1 MAVCLAVPGRLLSVH
16 GGEAPLRMGTV
27 DFGGIR
33 KDISLAYVPDA
44 QVGEYVIVHVGFALE
59 VLDEQS
65 AQRTLELFRT
75 LGTLE
80 ETLGQQT
87 FIS

>member
-1 MAVCLAVPGRLLSVH
+1 MCLAVPGKLLTVA
-16 GGEAPLRMGTV
+16 GEDPLLRMGTV

-44 QVGEYVIVHVGFALE
+44 RAGEYVIVHVGFAIE
-59 VLDEQS
+59 VLDEES

-80 ETLGQQT
+80 ETLGA
-87 FIS
+87 

>member
-1 MAVCLAVPGRLLSVH
+1 MCLAVPGKLLSIE
-16 GGEAPLRMGTV
+16 GDEPLLRMGTV

-33 KDISLAYVPDA
+33 KDISLAYVPDVR
-44 QVGEYVIVHVGFALE
+44 VGEYVIVHVGFAIE
-59 VLDEQS
+59 VLDEES

-80 ETLGQQT
+80 ETLGAESAG
-87 FIS
+87 I

>member
-1 MAVCLAVPGRLLSVH
+1 MCLAVPGRLLSVH
-16 GGEAPLRMGTV
+16 GDDALLRMGTV

-33 KDISLAYVPDA
+33 KDVSLAYVPDA

-59 VLDEQS
+59 VLDEES
-65 AQRTLELFRT
+65 AERALELFRT

-80 ETLGQQT
+80 ETLGSET
-87 FIS
+87 AIS